1 MAACIVLVVVLEG
14 VAADEGM
21 DTQRLEGSRFG
32 AHLVTLAT
40 FVITLIQPKRAKS
53 SGSRERL
60 LASQLYRLRYD
71 LETEKPA
78 LDPTIRWVL
87 KHFLGVGQAFRERG
101 RRRGRE
107 RFTQRLS
114 FQLLAPSSLPPS
126 TITHQVP
133 VLGQIRKTGEKG
145 QCDCDRENQCT
156 DPGSDVLGGG
166 RQVNPGSLVNT
177 L

>member
-1 MAACIVLVVVLEG
+1 VAACIVLVVVLVLEG

-101 RRRGRE
+101 RE
-107 RFTQRLS
+107 RLKRQRAPY
-114 FQLLAPSSLPPS
+114 LLQPSLTKSRFLARYERPEKKVNA
-126 TITHQVP
+126 TATERTNVP
-133 VLGQIRKTGEKG
+133 IPVAMFWAVG
-145 QCDCDRENQCT
+145 DR
-156 DPGSDVLGGG
+156 
-166 RQVNPGSLVNT
+166 
-177 L
+177 